1 MRIEIQEI
9 NGPVKS
15 SKGKWQE
22 IELVYTDL
30 KDDSNRTKTLVSFG
44 DGQSVFDAL
53 ESGEYGPGDQVE
65 IDLKKSGKYWNW
77 VGISKDDVERPAAS
91 KPNRGSSSGSTSKSG
106 WTPDPNRETKEER
119 HLKNLAICRQNAL
132 TNAVNLKVSEQ
143 GVVPAQEI
151 IDLADFFFQYTAQDF
166 AAKAIVTKAVS
177 GEFK

>member
-44 DGQSVFDAL
+44 DGQSVFEAL
-53 ESGEYGPGDQVE
+53 EGGEYGPGDQAEVE
-65 IDLKKSGKYWNW
+65 LKKSGKYWNW
-77 VGISKDDVERPAAS
+77 VGISKGDGEKSVVSKTSRPAS
-91 KPNRGSSSGSTSKSG
+91 QGTTSKSG

-119 HLKNLAICRQNAL
+119 HLRNLAICRQNAL
-132 TNAVNLKVSEQ
+132 TNAVNTLGVSEHN
-143 GVVPAQEI
+143 PDNI
-151 IDLADFFFQYTAQDF
+151 IELAERFFQYTAQDF
-166 AAKAIVTKAVS
+166 AAKAIVTKAVT